1 MRTTSMKTIKSQM
14 ASAGCPV
21 LIRDIKK
28 VETIW
33 ESDWLGGIPHVVDK
47 YVYLKDGSV
56 YSLTS
61 LTVNKDGFYD
71 IHSGRYDY
79 SARFIAKEVQ

>member
-1 MRTTSMKTIKSQM
+1 MSISMKTIKNQM

-28 VETIW
+28 AETVW
-33 ESDWLGGIPHVVDK
+33 ESDWLGGIPHTVIK
-47 YVYLKDGSV
+47 HVYLKDGCV
-56 YSLTS
+56 YSLTI

-71 IHSGRYDY
+71 RQSGKFDY
-79 SARFIAKEVQ
+79 SARLIAKEVQ